1 MSAPLVYIDA
11 NAFIKGFEFSAEQ
24 AKPVQ
29 ELLAALRDRPR
40 FAVTSELTLAEL
52 LAPATREG
60 AFPLPVKRTLYLNL
74 LVRSQLVDL
83 RPVTRDVLMDTAEL
97 RQAAPHRLLDA
108 IHIVTAVQ
116 SECAWFLTGDKRIR
130 TPAGMSLV
138 YPDQTGI
145 DPILGDWSGQAKR
158 R

>member
-1 MSAPLVYIDA
+1 MSAPLVYIDT

-29 ELLAALRDRPR
+29 DLLAALRDSPR

-52 LAPATREG
+52 RAPALRED
-60 AFPLPVKRTLYLNL
+60 AFPLPVRRPLYLNL
-74 LVRSQLVDL
+74 LVSSQLIDL
-83 RPVTRDVLMDTAEL
+83 RPVTRDVLMDTADL

-116 SECAWFLTGDKRIR
+116 TGCAYFLTGDRRIR
-130 TPAGMSLV
+130 TPAGMSIV
-138 YPDQTGI
+138 YPDQEGV
-145 DPILGDWSGQAKR
+145 DRILADWSGGA
-158 R
+158 